1 MLSMTV
7 AQDGVLPPPG
17 RKHVRHSHRERVAFA
32 LRHPGLAWRIVTRRA
47 DATGITPAEIARY
60 LPGDPVILE
69 AGACDG
75 TDTVR
80 FARQW
85 PGAVIHA
92 FEPIPALYAEVRS
105 RTEQLPGVRLY
116 PLALAGQAGR
126 VTMHVHDPGPGGN
139 RGTSSLLPHP
149 SPRAWQTEVQAA
161 TIEEWAAAEGV
172 DRIDLMWLD
181 MEGVEL
187 DALNAAGP
195 VLGTVTAVCME
206 VSREP
211 YRPGTPLYGEIIAW
225 MAEHGF
231 RVAID
236 RVTLWFGNILFVRR

>member
-1 MLSMTV
+1 MKST
-7 AQDGVLPPPG
+7 QDGATPPSG
-17 RKHVRHSHRERVAFA
+17 QHIRHSHRERAVFA
-32 LRHPGLAWRIVTRRA
+32 IRHPGMAWRIITRQ
-47 DATGITPAEIARY
+47 DAIAITPAEIAPY
-60 LPGDPVILE
+60 LPADPVILE

-75 TDTVR
+75 TDTAR
-80 FARQW
+80 FAGQW

-92 FEPIPALYAEVRS
+92 FEPLPALYAETQS
-105 RTEQLPGVRLY
+105 RTAHLPGVRLY

-149 SPRAWQTEVQAA
+149 SPQAWETEVQAV
-161 TIEEWAAAEGV
+161 TIAGWAAAEQV

-181 MEGVEL
+181 LEGMEL
-187 DALNAAGP
+187 DALKAAGP

-206 VSREP
+206 VSREA
-211 YRPGTPLYGEIIAW
+211 YRPDSPLYGEVIAW
-225 MAEHGF
+225 MREQGF
-231 RVAID
+231 GVAID

>member
-1 MLSMTV
+1 MR
-7 AQDGVLPPPG
+7 APQDGATPTSG
-17 RKHVRHSHRERVAFA
+17 KHIRHSHRERAAFA
-32 LRHPGLAWRIVTRRA
+32 LRHPGLAWRIVTRQ
-47 DATGITPAEIARY
+47 DATRITAGEIAPY

-75 TDTVR
+75 TDTAR
-80 FARQW
+80 FAQQW

-92 FEPIPALYAEVRS
+92 FEPIPALQDEVRS
-105 RTEQLPGVRLY
+105 RTAHLPGVRLY
-116 PLALAGQAGR
+116 PLALSGQAGR

-149 SPRAWQTEVQAA
+149 SPRAWETEVQAV
-161 TIEEWAAAEGV
+161 TIAGWAAAEGV

-187 DALNAAGP
+187 AALKAAGP
-195 VLGTVTAVCME
+195 VLDTVKAVCME

-211 YRPGTPLYGEIIAW
+211 YRPDSPLYGEVVAW
-225 MAEHGF
+225 MREHGF